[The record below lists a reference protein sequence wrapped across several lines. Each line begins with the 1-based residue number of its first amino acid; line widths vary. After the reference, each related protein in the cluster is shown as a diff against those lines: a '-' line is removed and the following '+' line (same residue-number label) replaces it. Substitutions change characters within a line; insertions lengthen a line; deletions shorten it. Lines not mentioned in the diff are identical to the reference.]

1 MTMIRMPVS
10 LHNANVDLDC
20 DNFDF
25 HEATRI
31 RLFRIILAN
40 SIMVKMTMIVVISIV
55 MMLIHSF
62 TRISH
67 VSNHLKCRI
76 LRINSD
82 IKSATSST
90 VALAAI

>member
-1 MTMIRMPVS
+1 MLILIVIILIFMKLLES
-10 LHNANVDLDC
+10 
-20 DNFDF
+20 
-25 HEATRI
+25 RI
-31 RLFRIILAN
+31 RLIRIILAH

-55 MMLIHSF
+55 IMLIHSF

-67 VSNHLKCRI
+67 VSNYLKCRI